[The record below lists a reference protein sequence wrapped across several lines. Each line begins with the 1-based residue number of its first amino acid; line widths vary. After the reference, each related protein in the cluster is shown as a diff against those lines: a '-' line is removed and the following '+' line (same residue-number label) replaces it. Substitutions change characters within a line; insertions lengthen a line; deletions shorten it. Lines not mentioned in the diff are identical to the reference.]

1 MTVHRRTAWLYLLLL
16 LIFISLL
23 AWPTFV
29 LSSSMLSYITSDAWQ
44 LEAWSQ
50 VPKRVLLQQFIHGYQ
65 QSLMIAGAAGV
76 VAVLDYLL
84 MSRLRI
90 TWWFSGILLPLAGL
104 ALAITLLPSLPAAI
118 PALVSTGL
126 LLAVA
131 YRLFDLLFGRFFRRT
146 R

>member
-16 LIFISLL
+16 LIAISLL

-29 LSSSMLSYITSDAWQ
+29 LSSTALSYITSDAWQ

-50 VPKRVLLQQFIHGYQ
+50 VPKRVLLQQFLHGYQ
-65 QSLMIAGAAGV
+65 QSLMIALAAGG

-104 ALAITLLPSLPAAI
+104 ALAITLMPSIPAAI
-118 PALVSTGL
+118 PTLVTTGL